1 MAFRFTL
8 QPVLRLRQGLEE
20 RERQRLLLV
29 NSLLAERRRELDDLK
44 QARILA
50 ASSLA
55 EAMQAGMVGSEFHFQ
70 TTSIVT
76 QGRREE
82 IAMRQVAELE
92 RQCLEQQ
99 AAYREAQKQRKILEN
114 LRDRQLAS
122 WRLDQARR
130 EQQRLDDLFMLRQ
143 RRSTDF
149 PRQ

>member
-1 MAFRFTL
+1 MAFHFTL
-8 QPVLRLRQGLEE
+8 QPVLRFRQGLEE

-29 NSLLAERRRELDDLK
+29 NSRLAEKRRELDDLK
-44 QARILA
+44 QGRLLA
-50 ASSLA
+50 AGSLA
-55 EAMQAGMVGSEFHFQ
+55 EAMQAGMPASDFHFQ

-76 QGRREE
+76 QARREE
-82 IAMRQVAELE
+82 IVMKQIAELE

-99 AAYREAQKQRKILEN
+99 AVYREAQKQRKILEN
-114 LRDRQLAS
+114 LRDRQLEI

-143 RRSTDF
+143 RRATDF